1 VAGLTGALYGHH
13 TESEAVKAELAEAQ
27 AQMRKAAAEGAAGAA
42 GTLQACSGEGCWLAV
57 LVGQQKDTTC
67 VDVYVCVSALSL
79 SLESEL
85 RRVKAELAEA
95 REEAHSKAA
104 SEKELERT
112 LQRLQLRWGG
122 GGRGPVNIEVGMEV
136 LRACW
141 RYLVCCVQ
149 GAAERGRGA
158 CGGGGEGRLGGRE
171 ARPQGSVL
179 AQSIGPLCFA
189 HRGE

>member
-1 VAGLTGALYGHH
+1 MSMLMLWPGGEVAGLTGALYGHH

-57 LVGQQKDTTC
+57 LVGQQKAML
-67 VDVYVCVSALSL
+67 YVAALSL

-122 GGRGPVNIEVGMEV
+122 R
-136 LRACW
+136 
-141 RYLVCCVQ
+141 
-149 GAAERGRGA
+149 
-158 CGGGGEGRLGGRE
+158 
-171 ARPQGSVL
+171 ARPSK
-179 AQSIGPLCFA
+179 
-189 HRGE
+189 H